1 MKTVTSVK
9 MITCENI
16 SVKLSLICLSAKKK
30 KKDIALFD
38 LTKKDCVV
46 YEKRTVLLK
55 TLLKSGA
62 IMLKNHLR
70 HIHKIWP
77 LHSAKTHFSWHTLQ
91 QRFTSAPKT
100 LQASSVH
107 LVSFVAWDC
116 NVNDFHIS
124 WWKFKSGANYIKRSF
139 PSTQINISHCRRAY
153 V

>member
-70 HIHKIWP
+70 HIHKI
-77 LHSAKTHFSWHTLQ
+77 
-91 QRFTSAPKT
+91 
-100 LQASSVH
+100 
-107 LVSFVAWDC
+107 
-116 NVNDFHIS
+116 
-124 WWKFKSGANYIKRSF
+124 
-139 PSTQINISHCRRAY
+139 
-153 V
+153 